1 MCSVKILFVIFIFT
15 ICKTVYADIC
25 VEEKITTNLTD
36 KIFNG
41 IKKTFITK
49 NKTLLDDPT
58 ISKKVI
64 YDYENNKVYLIDD
77 LKKDVSIYPLNDFTL
92 PFNDK
97 IYSNFVSVKEEDIL
111 SRESSIKKKIGQYDC
126 YGVVIY
132 MPKIAAL
139 ATVWITKGIETPLA
153 SFFSFIEKN
162 NDILIKKLIPSMK
175 ESNAYIVESEI
186 IIVRQNETEKYLR
199 TELIKISTQNVP
211 ENLFKLP
218 EDYRKLNMD
227 SAPSPK

>member
-1 MCSVKILFVIFIFT
+1 MFRVKILFVIFIFT
-15 ICKTVYADIC
+15 ICKMVFADIC
-25 VEEKITTNLTD
+25 IEEKITTNLTD

-41 IKKTFITK
+41 IKKTYITK

-77 LKKDVSIYPLNDFTL
+77 LKKDVSIYPLNNFTL
-92 PFNDK
+92 PFNEK
-97 IYSNFVSVKEEDIL
+97 IYSNFVSVKEDDIL
-111 SRESSIKKKIGQYDC
+111 SRESNIKKKIGQYDC

-132 MPKIAAL
+132 MPKIATL
-139 ATVWITKGIETPLA
+139 ATIWITKGIDTPLA

-162 NDILIKKLIPSMK
+162 NDILIKKLMPVMK

-186 IIVRQNETEKYLR
+186 IIVRQNESEKYLR
-199 TELIKISTQNVP
+199 TELVKISTLDVP

-218 EDYRKLNMD
+218 EDYRKLNMNTA
-227 SAPSPK
+227 SLPE